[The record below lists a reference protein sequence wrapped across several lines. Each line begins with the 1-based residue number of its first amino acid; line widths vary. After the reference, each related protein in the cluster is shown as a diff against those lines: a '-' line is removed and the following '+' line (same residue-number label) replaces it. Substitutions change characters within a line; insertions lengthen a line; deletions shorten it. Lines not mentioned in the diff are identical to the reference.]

1 MCFMSKK
8 MSYNLYT
15 VFFDSYSNVMG
26 NCTHG
31 KNQLLSRKS
40 YEQYP
45 ADLGQFE
52 ANEPNKK

>member
-1 MCFMSKK
+1 

-31 KNQLLSRKS
+31 KNQLLSRKY